1 MNILLILRINMQ
13 LYRAYYCNPN
23 FTVLLMERYK
33 VTRTTM
39 LQNAVTHIEPT
50 HSISSQLSQA
60 GVLMGVG
67 MLSVFLFLS
76 LLIIAMFMLA
86 KLVQRFPN
94 SEDLASKAADAS
106 NPIPQSKSEPS
117 SQIVAAISAAI
128 TQHQGSK

>member
-1 MNILLILRINMQ
+1 
-13 LYRAYYCNPN
+13 
-23 FTVLLMERYK
+23 
-33 VTRTTM
+33 M

-50 HSISSQLSQA
+50 HSLSSQLSEA

-94 SEDLASKAADAS
+94 SEDLASKSADAS
-106 NPIPQSKSEPS
+106 NSIPQSKSEPS